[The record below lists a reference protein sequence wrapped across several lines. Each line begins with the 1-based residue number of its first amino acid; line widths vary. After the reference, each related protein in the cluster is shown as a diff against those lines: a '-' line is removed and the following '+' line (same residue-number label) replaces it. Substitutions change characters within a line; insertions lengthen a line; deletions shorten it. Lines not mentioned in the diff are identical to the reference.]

1 MKRAGLT
8 FFELLVALSVIFALM
23 GIFAAYAHTYVRV
36 ARETALRN
44 ELSNIRMSIEYYRIV
59 RGHLPEEL
67 ADLVNEP
74 LTKKEADVNIKSSK
88 FLSNFRVSKDG
99 FLLDPFMNK
108 YNYDSK
114 SGQVW
119 SEAEGRANW

>member
-1 MKRAGLT
+1 MG
-8 FFELLVALSVIFALM
+8 VFAV
-23 GIFAAYAHTYVRV
+23 YSHTYIKV

-44 ELSNIRMSIEYYRIV
+44 ELSSLRMSIEYYRIV
-59 RGHLPEEL
+59 NGRLPDML

-74 LTKKEADVNIKSSK
+74 LTKGKRSANIKDDK

-108 YNYDSK
+108 YSYDNK
-114 SGQVW
+114 SGRVW
-119 SEAEGRANW
+119 SESEGHSNW